1 MFAQKWQAMP
11 RLIRF
16 MIQHFVDGAVM
27 GCLFGLL
34 LIRLDV
40 AGLGR
45 LLETSQTV
53 GPTALFLGQAA
64 LSFGTLSIA
73 VGIVSLGD
81 DKD

>member
-16 MIQHFVDGAVM
+16 MIEHFADGAVM

-34 LIRLDV
+34 VIRLDT
-40 AGLGR
+40 AGLGT
-45 LLETSQTV
+45 LLEATQTA
-53 GPTALFLGQAA
+53 GPTALFLAQAA

-73 VGIVSLGD
+73 VGVVSLSEESD
-81 DKD
+81 

>member
-16 MIQHFVDGAVM
+16 MIQHFADGAVM

-40 AGLGR
+40 AGLGT
-45 LLETSQTV
+45 LLEASQTA
-53 GPTALFLGQAA
+53 GPTALFLAQAA
-64 LSFGTLSIA
+64 WSFGTLFIA